1 MRGGG
6 VVWRRGQ
13 RQQRQQ
19 RLAGGSPAGQPREQR
34 GGGGLGRGQQH
45 GRGRDPGA
53 QPEQPGR
60 AGHHPDPGRRRRVRI
75 HPPEERLPPPLEP
88 GARQHPTS
96 PRGRAAAGRRGRGRR
111 ANSLGSAARP
121 LAPPRPARG
130 APPPARAPRAP
141 RARASGPRGWRR
153 AGDGGAPGRSP
164 GPPEAAGPCGRNAR
178 RRRPNPHAAAPEAEV
193 AAQGTG
199 TSCRR
204 AGPGAPAGT
213 APGPPSAWLDSGQG
227 RGAPRG
233 AACRPRRWA
242 ALAAT
247 ADRRISLEKICPALD
262 EAPNGSSA
270 LAAPTARP
278 RQVAPGPL
286 HRMSRLSLIRAPCTG
301 PGFPQAQ
308 NCVPPVPTARGLR
321 SASELPRAKDGPCLR
336 RTPALAC
343 RVARSLAERCSRA
356 VTARRRAAQTLGDGP
371 PATDPGR
378 WDAWALHYDPLPVK
392 AALRP
397 SLAVGSSS

>member
-88 GARQHPTS
+88 GAHQHPTS

-121 LAPPRPARG
+121 LAPPPPRAGSPSSRPRPAR
-130 APPPARAPRAP
+130 PARPRL
-141 RARASGPRGWRR
+141 WT
-153 AGDGGAPGRSP
+153 AGL
-164 GPPEAAGPCGRNAR
+164 AAGGGRGTGAR
-178 RRRPNPHAAAPEAEV
+178 LAGVPGRRRPPAPVDGTRGAGGRIHTPRRAEAEV

-233 AACRPRRWA
+233 AACRPRR
-242 ALAAT
+242 
-247 ADRRISLEKICPALD
+247 
-262 EAPNGSSA
+262 
-270 LAAPTARP
+270 
-278 RQVAPGPL
+278 
-286 HRMSRLSLIRAPCTG
+286 
-301 PGFPQAQ
+301 
-308 NCVPPVPTARGLR
+308 
-321 SASELPRAKDGPCLR
+321 
-336 RTPALAC
+336 
-343 RVARSLAERCSRA
+343 
-356 VTARRRAAQTLGDGP
+356 
-371 PATDPGR
+371 
-378 WDAWALHYDPLPVK
+378 
-392 AALRP
+392 
-397 SLAVGSSS
+397 